1 MWNGKMSAM
10 VTGYASTYAAT
21 VVDNYDPVGQ
31 NRLNVMVPEV
41 FAETPVWAAASIT
54 DDLGLPAIGDS
65 VWVSFEHGDSDYPVW
80 QRPQRSDTDDA
91 QGAGRKYPG
100 KYHGRVIDNIDPLQ
114 ERRLHVVVPELDESP
129 AWATAGSEVEHLDVP
144 ELDTPVWIE
153 YEYGDPAYPR
163 WVGLI

>member
-1 MWNGKMSAM
+1 M
-10 VTGYASTYAAT
+10 VTGYGGTYLGS
-21 VVDNYDPVGQ
+21 VVDDQDPLDQ
-31 NRLNVMVPEV
+31 RRLHVLVPEI

-54 DDLGLPAIGDS
+54 DDSGQPGVGES

-80 QRPQRSDTDDA
+80 QRPEGSGDSQGGGRRSYA
-91 QGAGRKYPG
+91 G
-100 KYHGRVIDNIDPLQ
+100 KYHGRVIDNDDPLQ
-114 ERRLHVVVPELDESP
+114 QRRVRVRVPEVDESE

-144 ELDTPVWIE
+144 EVDCEVWIE